1 MPDLQEVGGRMGKEI
16 WKNENKTADAIKGL
30 AILAIAAVVV
40 FSAIHRNRR
49 SLQGIRNSQAE
60 VVRAQLLGR

>member
-1 MPDLQEVGGRMGKEI
+1 MGKEI

-30 AILAIAAVVV
+30 VILAIAAVVV
-40 FSAIHRNRR
+40 FSAIYRNRR

-60 VVRAQLLGR
+60 VVRAQLFGR